1 MRYPAR
7 RVFIL
12 LVICGLLLSSL
23 AMTPSF
29 AQASPLHQGGDSNPP
44 EKVVKLIFIHHS
56 TGENWLTDG
65 YGNLGQGLAE
75 NNYYVSDTNYGWGPN
90 GIGDRTDIPDWEEW
104 FRSGDTAAYMDA
116 LFNEREQ
123 HAEYTRTAVDPR
135 GENEIIMFKS
145 CFPNSDL
152 EGDPD
157 DPPTSDGWLSVGHAK
172 YVYNDILSYFG
183 QHPEKLFI
191 VITAPPLSSRNNA
204 ANARAF
210 NLWLVNDWLD
220 ENDYPYNNVAVF
232 DFYNILTG
240 QDGHHTFED
249 GQEIHEVARKDTLAY
264 PSGDDHPSKSG
275 SQKATDEF
283 ITLLNYFY
291 NRWQADNPTP
301 LAQSTEDSSSDSSQ
315 PDDSAAPVVSPEL
328 SGLIDDFEGGAP
340 ENTNGWEAYWDEG
353 TPSSLSCGVES
364 GAGSTGGGLQLDY
377 QISPYSWGTCGLY
390 YDQAQNW
397 SDSMGLAFLIHT
409 GQSGGT
415 LHVDLFVEGP
425 EGSESYIYEL
435 DLEPRMEE
443 EWVRVGIVWDYFQR
457 VDWEVDG
464 GSPFTKPDQIS
475 GVAFGFGTEDEEQE
489 GELWIDDL
497 GWMIPREDINE
508 DVESQPEQASEGS
521 YGEETY
527 SEESRGFNL
536 PCIGSLAM
544 PVGLAGVALF
554 QRKRVNKM

>member
-1 MRYPAR
+1 MRYSTR
-7 RVFIL
+7 RVFIF

-23 AMTPSF
+23 AMTPSS

-44 EKVVKLIFIHHS
+44 DRVVKLIFIHHS
-56 TGENWLTDG
+56 TGENWLNDG
-65 YGNLGQGLAE
+65 YGNLGQTLAE

-104 FRSGDTAAYMDA
+104 FRSGDTATYMDA
-116 LFNEREQ
+116 LFSEGDQ
-123 HAEYTRTAVDPR
+123 YAEYTRTAVDPG

-157 DPPTSDGWLSVGHAK
+157 DSPTTDGWLSVGHAK
-172 YVYNDILSYFG
+172 YVYNEILDYFR
-183 QHPEKLFI
+183 QHPEKLF
-191 VITAPPLSSRNNA
+191 VVVTAPPLSSRNNA

-232 DFYNILTG
+232 DFYNVLTG
-240 QDGHHTFED
+240 KDGHHTFENE
-249 GQEIHEVARKDTLAY
+249 GEVHQVANKDTLAY
-264 PSGDDHPSKSG
+264 PSGDDHPSKNG

-283 ITLLNYFY
+283 IPLLNYFY

-301 LAQSTEDSSSDSSQ
+301 LAQSTEDSSSDSSR

-364 GAGSTGGGLQLDY
+364 GTGSTAAALHLDY

-435 DLEPRMEE
+435 DLEPRMED
-443 EWVRVGIVWDYFQR
+443 EWVQVGIVWDYFQR
-457 VDWEVDG
+457 VDWEEDG
-464 GSPFTKPDQIS
+464 GAPFTKPGQIS

-497 GWMIPREDINE
+497 GWMIPREEANE
-508 DVESQPEQASEGS
+508 DVESPPEQASEGS
-521 YGEETY
+521 YGEEAY

-544 PVGLAGVALF
+544 PVVLAGVALF
-554 QRKRVNKM
+554 QRKRVNKN

>member
-7 RVFIL
+7 RFFIL

-29 AQASPLHQGGDSNPP
+29 AQAAPHQQGGDSKPP
-44 EKVVKLIFIHHS
+44 DRTVKLIFIHHS
-56 TGENWLTDG
+56 TGENWLSDG
-65 YGNLGQGLAE
+65 YGNLGQTLAE

-104 FRSGDTAAYMDA
+104 FRSGDTATYMDA
-116 LFNEREQ
+116 LFNEGDQ
-123 HAEYTRTAVDPR
+123 HAEYIRTAVDPG

-157 DPPTSDGWLSVGHAK
+157 DSPTADGWLSVGHAK
-172 YVYNDILSYFG
+172 YVYNEILNYFG
-183 QHPEKLFI
+183 QHPEKLF
-191 VITAPPLSSRNNA
+191 VVVTAPPLSDRSNA

-210 NLWLVNDWLD
+210 NLWLMNDWLD

-232 DFYNILTG
+232 DFYNVLTG
-240 QDGHHTFED
+240 NDGHHTFAD
-249 GQEIHEVARKDTLAY
+249 GQENHEVARKDTLAY
-264 PSGDDHPSKSG
+264 PSGDDHPSKNG

-283 ITLLNYFY
+283 IPLLNYFY

-301 LAQSTEDSSSDSSQ
+301 LAQTTEDSSNDSPQ
-315 PDDSAAPVVSPEL
+315 PNDSAAPVVSPEL

-353 TPSSLSCGVES
+353 TPSSLSCGLES
-364 GAGSTGGGLQLDY
+364 GVGSTGAALRLDY

-390 YDQAQNW
+390 YDQAQDW
-397 SDSMGLAFLIHT
+397 SDSMGLAFIIHT
-409 GQSGGT
+409 GQSGET

-443 EWVRVGIVWDYFQR
+443 EWVQVGIVWDYFQR
-457 VDWEVDG
+457 VDWEEDG

-475 GVAFGFGTEDEEQE
+475 GVAFGFGTEEDDVE
-489 GELWIDDL
+489 GVLWIDDV
-497 GWMIPREDINE
+497 GWMIPREDISLGITSTE
-508 DVESQPEQASEGS
+508 EIES
-521 YGEETY
+521 GEE
-527 SEESRGFNL
+527 SPEETGGFNL

-544 PVGLAGVALF
+544 PMTLAGVALF
-554 QRKRVNKM
+554 QRKRVK